1 MKRKIIS
8 IDEERCNGCGLCIPN
23 CHEGALQIIDGK
35 ARLVSDLFCDGLGAC
50 VGNCPQGAISIEE
63 REAEPYNEVLVMK
76 EMVKKGKNTVLA
88 HLQHLREH
96 GAEDLLSEAIAYIK
110 NNKIDLDITRQEPVL
125 NQNEIHQAIIAAKN
139 EGCGGSC
146 PGTIP
151 ASFVINPE
159 NRERSV
165 DSFPEVRSELSH
177 WPVQLH
183 LLNPMS
189 PFLKNSDLVLA
200 ADCAAFSMG
209 NFHTHFLKCKTLA
222 IACPKLDSNQDSY
235 LQKLVAMIREA
246 RLNTITV
253 ARMEVP
259 CCSGL
264 TRLVELAVQQSG
276 KNIPVKQ
283 AVISSNGKVLT
294 EEWI

>member
-8 IDEERCNGCGLCIPN
+8 IDEEKCNGCGLCIPN

-35 ARLVSDLFCDGLGAC
+35 ARLVSALFCDGLGAC
-50 VGNCPQGAISIEE
+50 VSNCPQDAISIEK

-76 EMVKKGKNTVLA
+76 EMVKKGKNIVLA
-88 HLQHLREH
+88 HPQHLREH
-96 GAEDLLSEAIAYIK
+96 VAGDLLSEATAYIK
-110 NNKIDLDITRQEPVL
+110 NNKIDLDITHQEPVL
-125 NQNEIHQAIIAAKN
+125 NQNEIHQEIMA
-139 EGCGGSC
+139 
-146 PGTIP
+146 

-159 NRERSV
+159 NREKSV
-165 DSFPEVRSELSH
+165 ESFSEVISELSY
-177 WPVQLH
+177 WPAQLH
-183 LLNPMS
+183 LRNPMS

-209 NFHTHFLKCKTLA
+209 KFHTHFLKNKTLA
-222 IACPKLDSNQDSY
+222 IACPKLNFNQDSY

-246 RLNTITV
+246 RLYIITV

-259 CCSGL
+259 CCRGL
-264 TRLVELAVQQSG
+264 TRLVVLAVQQSG
-276 KNIPVKQ
+276 KNIPIKR
-283 AVISSNGKVLT
+283 AIISSKGKVLT